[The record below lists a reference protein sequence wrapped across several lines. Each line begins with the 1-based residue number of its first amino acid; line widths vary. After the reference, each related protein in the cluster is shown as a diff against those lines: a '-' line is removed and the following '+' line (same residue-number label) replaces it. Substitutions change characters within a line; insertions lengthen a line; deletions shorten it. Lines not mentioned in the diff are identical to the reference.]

1 MKNTLKLNHVERT
14 IVMDK
19 TFAKNAANTMSAE
32 YAHLQQVRQDYP
44 LYTVV
49 QRHIRKN
56 TKQEHYHGLTY
67 RYMEDYIATH
77 GSAEDRRIYDEKK
90 LISECHSKGFR
101 YPVIKSW
108 FLERFPEIKAFGVPV
123 AEDEA
128 ESSVEAPA
136 QSSVEAPKLAL
147 AS

>member
-1 MKNTLKLNHVERT
+1 MKNTLRLNHAERT

-19 TFAKNAANTMSAE
+19 TFAKFAANTMSAE

-67 RYMEDYIATH
+67 RDMEDYITTH

-108 FLERFPEIKAFGVPV
+108 FLERFPEIKTFGVPV
-123 AEDEA
+123 TEEEA
-128 ESSVEAPA
+128 ETSVKAPAEAPM
-136 QSSVEAPKLAL
+136 LAL

>member
-1 MKNTLKLNHVERT
+1 MKNVLRISHSDRR
-14 IVMDK
+14 IIMDR
-19 TFAKNAANTMSAE
+19 TFAKLAENTMSPE

-44 LYTVV
+44 LYVV
-49 QRHIRKN
+49 ERRRIKRNIH
-56 TKQEHYHGLTY
+56 QEHYHGLTY
-67 RYMEDYIATH
+67 RYMEDYITTH

-108 FLERFPEIKAFGVPV
+108 FLERFPEIKTFGVPV
-123 AEDEA
+123 EEEA
-128 ESSVEAPA
+128 EIEAPVEAP
-136 QSSVEAPKLAL
+136 VEAPKLAL

>member
-1 MKNTLKLNHVERT
+1 MKNTLRLNHAKRT

-19 TFAKNAANTMSAE
+19 TFAKFAANTMSAE

-67 RYMEDYIATH
+67 RYMEDYITTH

-90 LISECHSKGFR
+90 LISECHSKSFR

-108 FLERFPEIKAFGVPV
+108 FLERFPEIKNFGVPV
-123 AEDEA
+123 EEKVETEA
-128 ESSVEAPA
+128 SVEAP
-136 QSSVEAPKLAL
+136 VEALKLAL